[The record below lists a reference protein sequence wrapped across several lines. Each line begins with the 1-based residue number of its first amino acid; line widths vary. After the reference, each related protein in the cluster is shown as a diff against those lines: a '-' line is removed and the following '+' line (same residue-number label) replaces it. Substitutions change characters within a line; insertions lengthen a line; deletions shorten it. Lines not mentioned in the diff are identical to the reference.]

1 MIPLA
6 DVWDYRSKWCK
17 EFADNWERESYD
29 LEGIYSYRLA
39 TMKKSLSSPASSPS
53 ILVWS
58 DDVRIPLL
66 TKKS

>member
-17 EFADNWERESYD
+17 KFADNWERESYD

-39 TMKKSLSSPASSPS
+39 TMKKSLPGTITGP
-53 ILVWS
+53 IV
-58 DDVRIPLL
+58 VQQ
-66 TKKS
+66 

>member
-17 EFADNWERESYD
+17 EFAYNWEREPYD

-39 TMKKSLSSPASSPS
+39 TMKKSLSGTITGP
-53 ILVWS
+53 IV
-58 DDVRIPLL
+58 VQQ
-66 TKKS
+66 

>member
-39 TMKKSLSSPASSPS
+39 TMKKPGRPRFKS
-53 ILVWS
+53 VHTCM
-58 DDVRIPLL
+58 VR
-66 TKKS
+66 

>member
-17 EFADNWERESYD
+17 EFADNWEREPYD

-39 TMKKSLSSPASSPS
+39 TMKKSLPGTITRP
-53 ILVWS
+53 IV
-58 DDVRIPLL
+58 VQQ
-66 TKKS
+66 